1 MSVARVG
8 PQAID
13 VASLEAGVSD
23 AAHGAIVTFV
33 GVVRDVAN
41 GRRVTGLDYSAYEPM
56 AARELEAI
64 VREAESRWGAR
75 IVAAH
80 RTGTLGVGDV
90 AVAIAAGHGHRAEAF
105 DACRYVIEEVKR
117 RVPIWKREHYVD
129 GGSEWVAGC
138 AVHEPAPA
146 GAKA

>member
-1 MSVARVG
+1 MTIARVG
-8 PQAID
+8 PQAIE
-13 VASLEAGVSD
+13 VAPLEAHVGN

-33 GVVRDVAN
+33 GVVRDVAD
-41 GRRVTGLDYSAYEPM
+41 GRHVTGLDYSAYEPM

-64 VREAESRWGAR
+64 VREAESRWGAH
-75 IVAAH
+75 VAAAH
-80 RTGTLGVGDV
+80 RTGALAVGDV

-129 GGSEWVAGC
+129 GGREWVAGC
-138 AVHEPAPA
+138 TVHAPA
-146 GAKA
+146 ASEA